1 MKVLVAGDYAY
12 GQRLVDIVK
21 NRQYGILFNDIKEI
35 IKAADVSIVN
45 YETPVLLDG
54 GKYIP
59 ITKQGPNLQS
69 PPEAVEAISYAG
81 FNTATL
87 ANNHILDYGEEG
99 CRDAIKTLENAGIE
113 TVGAGNNL
121 SEAEKILY
129 RHIAGQTL
137 AIINCCEHE
146 FSIAKENKAGANPL
160 DPIKQFYAIKEA
172 KKHAEFV
179 LVIVH
184 GGHEHYQL
192 PSPRSPSALL

>member
-1 MKVLVAGDYAY
+1 MTISRKLSK
-12 GQRLVDIVK
+12 LH
-21 NRQYGILFNDIKEI
+21 
-35 IKAADVSIVN
+35 VSIIN

-59 ITKQGPNLQS
+59 ITKHGPNLLS
-69 PPEAVEAISYAG
+69 PPEAVEAISYAE

-87 ANNHILDYGEEG
+87 ANNHILDYDEEG

-121 SEAEKILY
+121 SKAEKILY

-146 FSIAKENKAGANPL
+146 FSIAKGN
-160 DPIKQFYAIKEA
+160 I
-172 KKHAEFV
+172 
-179 LVIVH
+179 
-184 GGHEHYQL
+184 
-192 PSPRSPSALL
+192 LLIR